1 MSNTCIKLLITTVI
15 LNLVSSYRDDGYKY
29 GVKYNLNERKT
40 KQNKGEIWQLSDQY
54 NITNTHVRDSNK
66 GTEIYD
72 GYKGGNM
79 IKGDY
84 SIVPGNAD
92 GGEDEGD
99 CRRGGGIYD
108 EKWDS
113 SWNSSRDTSRCCSW
127 DNSCDLWEGVEIE
140 RVNEMVWR
148 HGHAH
153 NDYEQE
159 EPLRSALRAG
169 IRR

>member
-99 CRRGGGIYD
+99 CRRGGGFMMKSGIVRGIVRGILRGVVRGIIHAIY
-108 EKWDS
+108 
-113 SWNSSRDTSRCCSW
+113 
-127 DNSCDLWEGVEIE
+127 G
-140 RVNEMVWR
+140 RV
-148 HGHAH
+148 
-153 NDYEQE
+153 
-159 EPLRSALRAG
+159 LK
-169 IRR
+169 